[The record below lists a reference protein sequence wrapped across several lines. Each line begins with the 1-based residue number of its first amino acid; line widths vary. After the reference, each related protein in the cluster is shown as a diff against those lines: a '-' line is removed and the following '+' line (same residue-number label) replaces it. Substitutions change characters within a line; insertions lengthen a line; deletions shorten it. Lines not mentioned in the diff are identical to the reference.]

1 MKKII
6 ILLLIATFLLASISA
21 LADSG
26 IIVATSGDTH
36 IRTGPGL
43 DYTSIGVLH
52 RGQALYYTGF
62 LSIDWRGVAWYEVY
76 LDYGTAW
83 VSSRYTT
90 LYY

>member
-6 ILLLIATFLLASISA
+6 VLLLIATVLLASISA
-21 LADSG
+21 CAESS

-43 DYTSIGVLH
+43 DFTSIGVLH
-52 RGQALYYTGF
+52 RGQGLYYTGYF
-62 LSIDWRGVAWYEVY
+62 SIDSRGVAWYEVY
-76 LDYGTAW
+76 LDYSTAW